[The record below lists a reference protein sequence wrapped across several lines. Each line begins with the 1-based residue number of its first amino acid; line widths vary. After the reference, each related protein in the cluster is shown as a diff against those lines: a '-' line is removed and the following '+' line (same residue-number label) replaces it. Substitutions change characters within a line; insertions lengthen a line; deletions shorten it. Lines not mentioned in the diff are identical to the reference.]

1 MVITTIPPNRGDLV
15 WISFDPQAGHEQ
27 AGRRPALIL
36 SSRKYNHRVGL
47 ALMCPVTSRIK
58 GYPFEVQLPE
68 DCLIKGVVLSDQVK
82 SLDWRARQVELIEN
96 TPDSLVSTVL
106 GKLRTLL

>member
-1 MVITTIPPNRGDLV
+1 MVITTIAPERGDLV
-15 WISFDPQAGHEQ
+15 WISLDPQAGHEQ
-27 AGRRPALIL
+27 TGRRPVLIL
-36 SSRKYNHRVGL
+36 SPRKYNHRVGL
-47 ALMCPVTSRIK
+47 ALMCPVTSRIN

-68 DCLIKGVVLSDQVK
+68 GCLIEGVVLSDQVK

-96 TPDSLVSTVL
+96 TPDSFVSAVL